1 MFKALGLKLLFTAV
15 NMLFTKELF
24 EQVYEVVEAASSLE
38 VSGEEKKAKV
48 SKELDDVKVYFK
60 SKFGNVGNSLF
71 NLIVEIALTRLNSAL
86 GKI

>member
-24 EQVYEVVEAASSLE
+24 EQVYEVVEAASSLTIT
-38 VSGEEKKAKV
+38 GEEKKAKV
-48 SKELDDVKVYFK
+48 SKELEDVKVYFK
-60 SKFGNVGNSLF
+60 SKFGSVGNSLF
-71 NLIVEIALTRLNSAL
+71 NLIVEIAVARLNAAL

>member
-60 SKFGNVGNSLF
+60 SKFGSVGNSLF

>member
-24 EQVYEVVEAASSLE
+24 EQVYEVVEAASSLK

-60 SKFGNVGNSLF
+60 SKFGSVGNSLF